1 MKLFFNRILLVF
13 LGATSFAYSQNTVNY
28 NINAMVVQGEA
39 SGGNLLSDDIGLG
52 LGLGY
57 DFPFGNPRF
66 EFALKFDYVWL
77 NVDYIS
83 DLTSQF
89 PAFMQG
95 SMHHL
100 SASGGL
106 NIYLNDNNNLA
117 NLYHPF
123 RPYVYGITG
132 LVFQTNSIEHSPAFG
147 FTMVEGVLILPV
159 VEIGGGAKI
168 RINPHWSFN
177 AVFGIR
183 TTLSDDVDG
192 LVGSTGAPDLMGIV
206 RLGVSKRL

>member
-13 LGATSFAYSQNTVNY
+13 LGATSLAYSQNTVNY
-28 NINAMVVQGEA
+28 NLNAMVVQGEA
-39 SGGNLLSDDIGLG
+39 SGGRLLSDDIGLG
-52 LGLGY
+52 VGIGY

-66 EFALKFDYVWL
+66 EFAIKLDYVWL
-77 NVDYIS
+77 NLDYIS
-83 DLTSQF
+83 EISLQSLS
-89 PAFMQG
+89 AMQG

-106 NIYLNDNNNLA
+106 NVYLNDNNNLA

-123 RPYVYGITG
+123 RPYFYGLTG
-132 LVFQTNSIEHSPAFG
+132 LVFQTNSIEHSVG
-147 FTMVEGVLILPV
+147 FDFSIVEGVLILPI

-177 AVFGIR
+177 AVLGIR

-192 LVGSTGAPDLMGIV
+192 LVGATGAPDLMGIV